1 MEITTRDERRKLNR
15 AKKRI
20 EELKGFYWHLASYL
34 GVNLFISISKIVR
47 NLGNGETFSE
57 AFFDF
62 GTFAIWFFWGIGLFF
77 HGVKVFGSIPIFG
90 KGWEERQIQK
100 YIEQERTEA
109 EKYR

>member
-1 MEITTRDERRKLNR
+1 MEITTREERRKFNR

-34 GVNLFISISKIVR
+34 AVNSVISGFKIFR
-47 NLGNGETFSE
+47 NLSNGETFGE

-77 HGVKVFGSIPIFG
+77 HGVKVFGAVPIFG
-90 KGWEERQIQK
+90 RGWEERQIQK
-100 YIEQERTEA
+100 YIEQERKEA

>member
-1 MEITTRDERRKLNR
+1 MEVKTRDERRKLNR

-34 GVNLFISISKIVR
+34 GVNLVISISKIVR
-47 NLGNGETFSE
+47 NLGNGETFGE

-62 GTFAIWFFWGIGLFF
+62 GTFAIWFFWGIGMFF
-77 HGVKVFGSIPIFG
+77 HGAKVFGSFG
-90 KGWEERQIQK
+90 LFGRGWEERQIQK
-100 YIEQERTEA
+100 YIDQERKEA

>member
-1 MEITTRDERRKLNR
+1 MEITTREERRKFNR

-34 GVNLFISISKIVR
+34 IVNLTLSGFKIFR
-47 NLGNGETFSE
+47 NLGNGETFGE

-77 HGVKVFGSIPIFG
+77 HWTKVFGVIPIFG

-100 YIEQERTEA
+100 YIDQERKEA
-109 EKYR
+109 EKYT